1 MTKEWPWTAKIRA
14 ILEESLA
21 MMRLGGRL
29 AAALIMAID
38 PALAQGTRVTI
49 TFTPESKTP
58 AFEAAA
64 AEYRSIWGAEGA
76 RIIDSMER
84 LTTLRFPQK
93 KIDIQVFEG
102 TSNASLLFNRAGVPV
117 GSRDPMQLRA
127 SYSADNKKGTLIH
140 ELGHRMNLNL
150 RTRPQDLDEHR
161 LLFLY
166 LYDLYVD
173 LYGKEFADAQVAFGR
188 TLKGRYDYDTAWTW
202 TLAMTREERAS
213 RFAGVL
219 KAKGK

>member
-1 MTKEWPWTAKIRA
+1 
-14 ILEESLA
+14 

-58 AFEAAA
+58 AFEAAV
-64 AEYRSIWGAEGA
+64 AEYRSIWKAEGA
-76 RIIDSMER
+76 RIIDAMER
-84 LTTLRFPQK
+84 LTTLKFPQR

-102 TSNASLLFNRAGVPV
+102 TSNAGLLFNRAGVPV
-117 GSRDPMQLRA
+117 GSRDPMRFRA

-150 RTRPQDLDEHR
+150 RTRPEDLDEHR

-173 LYGKEFADAQVAFGR
+173 LYGREFADAQVAFGR

-219 KAKGK
+219 KANGK